1 MPREITERIPPVDGR
16 RARGERTRLRVL
28 DALLELVEE
37 GVLRPT
43 AQQVAARAG
52 VALRTVYH
60 HFEDVSAL
68 RTMALSL
75 QLERYREYLLPVD
88 ARLPLESRIAAVA
101 RQYRKLLESVTP
113 IRQATM
119 FDQHESPE
127 IAEGLRRARALRREH
142 VAECFSTELARK
154 SDDPK
159 ALLDAID
166 LVTAWESWNYLRTG
180 LGRNATAAERVVIR
194 ALTDLLSSRRPTSR
208 APKAG

>member
-1 MPREITERIPPVDGR
+1 MPRETTERTPPIDGR

-37 GVLRPT
+37 GDLRPT

-75 QLERYREYLLPVD
+75 QLERYREFLVPVD
-88 ARLPLESRIAAVA
+88 PRLPLANRVALVA
-101 RQYRKLLESVTP
+101 RQYRKLLEAVTP

-127 IAEGLRRARALRREH
+127 IAEGLRRARLLRRDH
-142 VAECFSTELARK
+142 ITACFGPEFSRK

-159 ALLDAID
+159 AMLDAID
-166 LVTAWESWNYLRTG
+166 LITAWESWNYLRSG
-180 LGRNATAAERVVIR
+180 LGRNATAAERVIIR
-194 ALTDLLSSRRPTSR
+194 TLTDLFGARRS
-208 APKAG
+208 AGRSAKG